1 MKVTIEATTDI
12 GKVRDHNKYS
22 FLTLRGKTSF
32 PEVDGL
38 LVVADGMGGHA
49 AGEIASQMT
58 VDGIKRM
65 LVSEDLESPDLEGNA
80 FGAFLGKVLESVN
93 QEVWE
98 AKHPR

>member
-1 MKVTIEATTDI
+1 
-12 GKVRDHNKYS
+12 
-22 FLTLRGKTSF
+22 
-32 PEVDGL
+32 
-38 LVVADGMGGHA
+38 MGGHA

>member
-1 MKVTIEATTDI
+1 MKISVMAATDT
-12 GKVRDHNKYS
+12 GRVRDHNEDCYTA
-22 FLTLRGKTSF
+22 LGGKSS
-32 PEVDGL
+32 PPGVDAL
-38 LVVADGMGGHA
+38 LVVADGLGGHA

>member
-1 MKVTIEATTDI
+1 MKVTIEAATDI
-12 GKVRDHNKYS
+12 GKVRDHNKDS

-32 PEVDGL
+32 PEVDAL